1 MHQHTQTRYALPDE
15 PYVDDLEFCSDTLW
29 GAIVT
34 HLQAGTDDTRWMRD
48 PDAIRCVETGKHP
61 SDIYLG
67 RRFYNDDELGCP
79 DGPLRADTHLLA
91 DSGKRG
97 QVARART
104 ALGHMTKRQRKAAR
118 KARRAAKRAATVDVP
133 LLTLA

>member
-1 MHQHTQTRYALPDE
+1 MHDHTQTRYALPE
-15 PYVDDLEFCSDTLW
+15 QPYVHELEFCHETLW
-29 GAIVT
+29 GRIVA
-34 HLQAGTDDTRWMRD
+34 HLQAGADDTRWMRD
-48 PDAIRCVETGKHP
+48 PESDAE
-61 SDIYLG
+61 IYLG
-67 RRFYNDDELGCP
+67 RRFYTDDELGCP
-79 DGPLRADTHLLA
+79 DGPMRADTYLLA

-133 LLTLA
+133 LLTIA